1 MDMVYCLW
9 DGCCYIYCFLF
20 NEMSYCKKALAECSI
35 NIVNAEWIER
45 LETLKE
51 KLNLKKHI
59 KFVFS
64 DYFTSPFTFGHFS
77 PTIVLPAFM
86 ENFSEEEWDFV
97 FRHEL
102 NHIKSRHMGIK
113 FIALIANFVHFF
125 NPFAYLLRYEIS
137 NMCKIDCGCKTIKN
151 YDTEK
156 RQKYSEYII
165 DTASNSRGLCVA
177 GSIGLIGDRFKKK

>member
-1 MDMVYCLW
+1 
-9 DGCCYIYCFLF
+9 
-20 NEMSYCKKALAECSI
+20 MSYCKKALAECSI